1 MQRLVNMKTSDD
13 LEMIVCGAHVAGCM
27 ETEGLIDTGTDM
39 ELMEFLVEIYNEYCK
54 AYEMDI
60 SFAEYAETRLLE
72 KFAIS
77 DIDNPDDWYNW
88 IPSAH
93 KEN

>member
-1 MQRLVNMKTSDD
+1 MKTSDD

-60 SFAEYAETRLLE
+60 SFAEYAEKHLLE

-77 DIDNPDDWYNW
+77 DLDNPDDWYNW
-88 IPSAH
+88 IQSA
-93 KEN
+93 